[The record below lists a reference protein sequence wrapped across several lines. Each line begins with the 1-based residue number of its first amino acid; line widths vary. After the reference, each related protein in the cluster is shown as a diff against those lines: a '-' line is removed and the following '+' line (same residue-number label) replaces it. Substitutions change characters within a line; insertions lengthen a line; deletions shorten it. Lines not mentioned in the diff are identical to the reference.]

1 VSDPPIWARPAG
13 PHEPAKKPKPAPK
26 ATSRAAVRPAET
38 PRRVRQLITP
48 EGVDLRLELA
58 DASER
63 AGAFLID
70 VAVMVGSLI
79 VFTFLAAYAW
89 SAAGFKSGEPIMVIW
104 VLVYFL
110 LRNAYFIGFE
120 LHTGAATIG
129 KQALGLRV
137 ATRSGG
143 RLTADAVIARNAM
156 REIEIYLPLTFIFA
170 SPREQ
175 VDAWMTLAGIVWSGI
190 FLLFPLFNKDR
201 LRVGDFVAGTWVVRA
216 PRRRL
221 AADLAQDNLEA
232 RGFIFTSEQVD
243 AYGVMELQ
251 VLEDVL
257 RKADRPTMAAVAKR
271 IRAKIGW
278 TEGRDETDRA
288 FLDAYYTAL
297 RRKLEAGLLFGR
309 RRKDKFDR

>member
-1 VSDPPIWARPAG
+1 VRAARP
-13 PHEPAKKPKPAPK
+13 PAAPK
-26 ATSRAAVRPAET
+26 RIRELV
-38 PRRVRQLITP
+38 TP
-48 EGVDLRLELA
+48 EGVDLKLELA

-63 AGAFLID
+63 AGAFLLD
-70 VAVMVGSLI
+70 VAVIVGTLI
-79 VFTFLAAYAW
+79 LVTILTGFATAATK
-89 SAAGFKSGEPIMVIW
+89 FKTVEPMLVIW
-104 VLVYFL
+104 VLIYFL

-129 KQALGLRV
+129 KRVLGLRV
-137 ATRSGG
+137 ATRNGG

-156 REIEIYLPLTFIFA
+156 REIEVYLPLSFIIA
-170 SPREQ
+170 APREQ
-175 VDAWMTLAGIVWSGI
+175 VDAWLTLAGLTWSGI

-216 PRRRL
+216 PRRRIS
-221 AADLAQDNLEA
+221 ADLAREDVEA
-232 RGFIFTSEQVD
+232 MGYAFTPEQLD

-257 RKADRPTMAAVAKR
+257 RRGDRPTLKAVARR
-271 IRAKIGW
+271 IRQKIVW
-278 TEGRDETDRA
+278 TEGADETDRA

>member
-1 VSDPPIWARPAG
+1 VADAAPPAPDPNLKPRAPAKQPLRPGARP
-13 PHEPAKKPKPAPK
+13 
-26 ATSRAAVRPAET
+26 VET

-63 AGAFLID
+63 AGAFLLD
-70 VAVMVGSLI
+70 VAVIVGTLI
-79 VFTFLAAYAW
+79 VVTILTGFATAATK
-89 SAAGFKSGEPIMVIW
+89 FKDVEPIFVIW
-104 VLVYFL
+104 VLIYFL

-129 KQALGLRV
+129 KRVLGLRV
-137 ATRSGG
+137 ATRNGG

-156 REIEIYLPLTFIFA
+156 RELEIYLPLTFIFSA
-170 SPREQ
+170 PREQ

-221 AADLAQDNLEA
+221 AADLAQDNAEA
-232 RGFIFTSEQVD
+232 QGFVFTAEQVD

-257 RKADRPTMAAVAKR
+257 RRADRPTMRAVAKR
-271 IRAKIGW
+271 IRDKIGW

>member
-1 VSDPPIWARPAG
+1 
-13 PHEPAKKPKPAPK
+13 
-26 ATSRAAVRPAET
+26 
-38 PRRVRQLITP
+38 VRQLITP

-63 AGAFLID
+63 AGAFLLDAAVI
-70 VAVMVGSLI
+70 VATLI
-79 VFTFLAAYAW
+79 LFTILAGFAW
-89 SAAGFKSGEPIMVIW
+89 SAAGFKAGEPIMVIW

-129 KQALGLRV
+129 KRVLGLRV
-137 ATRSGG
+137 ATRNGG

-156 REIEIYLPLTFIFA
+156 REIEVFLPLTFLFA
-170 SPREQ
+170 APREQ
-175 VDAWMTLAGIVWSGI
+175 VDAWITLAGIVWSGI

-201 LRVGDFVAGTWVVRA
+201 LRVGDLVAGTWVVRA

-221 AADLAQDNLEA
+221 AADMAQDNVEA
-232 RGFIFTSEQVD
+232 LGFVFTPEQLD

-257 RKADRPTMAAVAKR
+257 RRADRPTMAAVAKR

-278 TEGRDETDRA
+278 TEGRDETDRT

>member
-1 VSDPPIWARPAG
+1 MADARPWSRPA
-13 PHEPAKKPKPAPK
+13 EPPPPPKPA
-26 ATSRAAVRPAET
+26 TSKRTVARRPDE

-48 EGVDLRLELA
+48 EGVDLKLELA

-70 VAVMVGSLI
+70 VAVIVTTLI
-79 VFTFLAAYAW
+79 LVTILAGYAAQ
-89 SAAGFKSGEPIMVIW
+89 AAGRKSGESVVVIW

-129 KQALGLRV
+129 KRVLGLRV
-137 ATRSGG
+137 ATRNGG

-156 REIEIYLPLTFIFA
+156 REIEIFLPLTFLFSA
-170 SPREQ
+170 PREQ
-175 VDAWMTLAGIVWSGI
+175 VDAWITLAGIVWSGI

-221 AADLAQDNLEA
+221 SADLAQENTEA
-232 RGFIFTSEQVD
+232 MGFIFTAEQVD

-251 VLEDVL
+251 VLEDVI
-257 RKADRPTMAAVAKR
+257 RRGDRPTMSAVAKR

>member
-1 VSDPPIWARPAG
+1 VTPGKARPVSKG
-13 PHEPAKKPKPAPK
+13 P
-26 ATSRAAVRPAET
+26 VET

-70 VAVMVGSLI
+70 VAVMAASLLL
-79 VFTFLAAYAW
+79 FTFLAGYAFG
-89 SAAGFKSGEPIMVIW
+89 AAGFKSGEPILVIW
-104 VLVYFL
+104 VLFYFL

-120 LHTGAATIG
+120 LHTGAATPG

-156 REIEIYLPLTFIFA
+156 REIEIYLPLTFLLA

-232 RGFIFTSEQVD
+232 RGFIFTTEQVD